1 MGALYAG
8 IILILAA
15 LCGVHQFVKPG
26 GEVQVAG
33 SPELVPAAERRAN
46 LRPVAD
52 AGGRSGRKCPEKRN
66 IPGKCDTSHTL
77 ARWPGA

>member
-1 MGALYAG
+1 MPMAASTALT
-8 IILILAA
+8 A

-52 AGGRSGRKCPEKRN
+52 DGGRS
-66 IPGKCDTSHTL
+66 
-77 ARWPGA
+77 